1 LGAALVALL
10 LLSADLGDQAGTITK
25 SRAGETPIMV
35 EGVGV
40 QLSLTEET
48 RAGESPIVPGTDPQ
62 GFVAEVVTPLVGLE
76 LRRPTFTAQAFYDVR
91 LYWQDPTP
99 VVATS
104 TRALTPDLVS
114 RIQGRAISETTR
126 SGALVLHSLGF
137 TLHARP
143 ARPLFFELAGTGSV
157 GSPDYTALPQV
168 LGTNQSALPPVV
180 RLASGMVHGSAI
192 LQVAPRW
199 ELTLAAELFAWTWLD
214 VPDDL
219 GANAQIAGQTLVT
232 SQTQVTVVPGVDY
245 ILTPRDSLG
254 LGAALGEVWFSDG
267 LAIATVTPEVN
278 WKRRL
283 TQRNNLKLILGLT
296 FAHTEAVGVDVK
308 DPLAPSGSAV
318 SPIGSF
324 QLSSRLLGSRGITL
338 QSDVTGGVDYYVDP
352 VLGTALPRAEGAIG
366 ATLIA
371 VPTWMV
377 ILQGSFATALKT
389 PPPLLVVGQ
398 TLSILPDETVFSIS
412 LSGRRRISE
421 NFFAE
426 LGGMY
431 ADRGPVLSTPDF
443 RFHQR
448 QLWVNFALTGTTR
461 PISRQTLQIEQ
472 Q

>member
-10 LLSADLGDQAGTITK
+10 LLAADLGDQAGTITK
-25 SRAGETPIMV
+25 SRAGEPPLMV
-35 EGVGV
+35 EGVGL

-48 RAGESPIVPGTDPQ
+48 RVGESPIVPGTNPE

-76 LRRPTFTAQAFYDVR
+76 LRRPTLTAQAFYSLR

-137 TLHARP
+137 TVHARP
-143 ARPLFFELAGTGSV
+143 ARPFFFEVAGTGSI

-168 LGTNQSALPPVV
+168 LGPNQSALPPVV
-180 RLASGMVHGSAI
+180 SLATGLVHASSI

-199 ELTLAAELFAWTWLD
+199 ELTLAAELFAWKWLD

-219 GANAQIAGQTLVT
+219 GASAQMAGQTLVT
-232 SQTQVTVVPGVDY
+232 SQTQVTVLPGVAY
-245 ILTPRDSLG
+245 ILTPRDDLG

-267 LAIATVTPEVN
+267 LAIATVTPEVD

-296 FAHTEAVGVDVK
+296 FAHTEAVGLDVK
-308 DPLAPSGSAV
+308 DPLAPSGSAA

-324 QLSSRLLGSRGITL
+324 QLSSRLLGKDGITL

-352 VLGTALPRAEGAIG
+352 VLGTALPRAEAAIG
-366 ATLIA
+366 ATMIA
-371 VPTWMV
+371 VPTWMI

-389 PPPLLVVGQ
+389 PPALTVVGQ
-398 TLSILPDETVFSIS
+398 PLTILPDETVFSVS

-426 LGGMY
+426 LGGLY

-448 QLWVNFALTGTTR
+448 QLWINFALTATTR
-461 PISRQTLQIEQ
+461 PISRQTLQQEQ
-472 Q
+472 P